1 MIYIDKHIHRRL
13 FSESLRAA
21 ASLWRGSTCTNWSYF
36 FVLIQSI
43 PTVRKQAL
51 ASFEVGTHPR
61 PPGRTTAIHTFQGK
75 RRLLSKEVFRTWEN
89 PCTGRKWPKHN
100 RTRHFLLVKHK
111 ALGAAWRTKKAWAR
125 GILAHFQEGKKKK
138 KPHTSLRTTDS
149 PAWALWDTLCHPR
162 SVPVTRSSLWG
173 AEEGAT
179 LASQLT
185 RKLPSFYLGRR
196 DAL

>member
-1 MIYIDKHIHRRL
+1 MTYIDKHINRRL

-21 ASLWRGSTCTNWSYF
+21 ANLWRGSTCTNWSYF
-36 FVLIQSI
+36 FVLIQSS

-125 GILAHFQEGKKKK
+125 GILAHFQEEKKKNK
-138 KPHTSLRTTDS
+138 NLPQNHKFSRLGALRHTPPPSLSPCHQIFSLR
-149 PAWALWDTLCHPR
+149 CR
-162 SVPVTRSSLWG
+162 R
-173 AEEGAT
+173 
-179 LASQLT
+179 
-185 RKLPSFYLGRR
+185 RR
-196 DAL
+196 DAR

>member
-1 MIYIDKHIHRRL
+1 MIYIDKHINRRL

-36 FVLIQSI
+36 FVLIQST

-125 GILAHFQEGKKKK
+125 GILAHFQEGEKKKK
-138 KPHTSLRTTDS
+138 HTHTPPLE
-149 PAWALWDTLCHPR
+149 PQILPPGR
-162 SVPVTRSSLWG
+162 SETHS
-173 AEEGAT
+173 AT
-179 LASQLT
+179 LAQSLSPDLLFEVQ
-185 RKLPSFYLGRR
+185 KKARR
-196 DAL
+196 SLAS